1 MVSKSSPILIVGGGA
16 FGLSTALHLTKD
28 GYTNITVFERDEQI
42 PPRYSAANDLNK
54 IVRAEYEDPFYT
66 DLTVVR
72 PSTPIS
78 HLYILISEESNL
90 RVENPPLRPLLPSN
104 RLPTLRL
111 RHCPRKS
118 HRNAETLPSRRR
130 RPPGHQTARRP
141 PQRARRHPAVVL
153 AVRWRSPGLAWLSE
167 PV

>member
-1 MVSKSSPILIVGGGA
+1 MVSKSSPIHIVGGGA

-72 PSTPIS
+72 PLPIS
-78 HLYILISEESNL
+78 AIFMFIY
-90 RVENPPLRPLLPSN
+90 
-104 RLPTLRL
+104 
-111 RHCPRKS
+111 
-118 HRNAETLPSRRR
+118 
-130 RPPGHQTARRP
+130 
-141 PQRARRHPAVVL
+141 
-153 AVRWRSPGLAWLSE
+153 
-167 PV
+167 